1 MAAADGPYGAFPQN
15 LSNPLGVGYVATA
28 EFTSATTWPQ
38 PFPYQSFFSHVLNPS
53 LLLNPVEFYMPPS
66 QSMENQRILHYMQ
79 IDGTTD
85 IVFQPS
91 GTDQLNGLSNPL
103 TFEKEKGADLLR
115 IFNYANGWS
124 ITRSGETG
132 FPAKLPS
139 KVFASNNGEQD
150 ITSDSA
156 SVQLVMP
163 ANTVEVG
170 DVLRVFLNARV
181 DDQDQDSLEKYEIEL
196 FQVGVAAWPV
206 AVDLFPAG
214 LGAITTLVS
223 EITLSLDPN
232 FVPLSLVQISTSTFN
247 FTNPLTPPD
256 QDGYTNRQEFD
267 PTKEAIFNLFL
278 NNVAGETGGG
288 VRIYSYWWKIEKARV
303 Y

>member
-1 MAAADGPYGAFPQN
+1 MAADGPYGAFPQN

-28 EFTSATTWPQ
+28 EFTSATVWPQ
-38 PFPYQSFFSHVLNPS
+38 PFPYQSFFSHVLNPN
-53 LLLNPVEFYMPPS
+53 LLVNPVEFYMPPS

-85 IVFQPS
+85 IIFQPS

-124 ITRSGETG
+124 ITRNGETG
-132 FPAKLPS
+132 FPGKLPS
-139 KVFASNNGEQD
+139 KVFGSNNGEQD
-150 ITSDSA
+150 ITPDSA
-156 SVQLVMP
+156 NVQLVMP

-170 DVLRVFLNARV
+170 DVLRIYLNARV
-181 DDQDQDSLEKYEIEL
+181 NDVDQDKLDKYEITL
-196 FQVGVAAWPV
+196 FQDGVDVWPV
-206 AVDLFPAG
+206 AVDLFPSG
-214 LGAITTLVS
+214 LGLISTLVS
-223 EITLSLDPN
+223 EITLTIDPV
-232 FVPLSLVQISTSTFN
+232 FVPLSLVQISTSTMN
-247 FTNPLTPPD
+247 FTNASAPD

-267 PTKEAIFNLFL
+267 PTKEAIFNLFIT
-278 NNVAGETGGG
+278 NEDGQTGGG
-288 VRIYSYWWKIEKARV
+288 IKIFSYWWKIEKARV